1 MSDKRSSQP
10 PGAPKPTMAAD
21 AGSVVSAREIKNVKA
36 KSLTMNIK
44 TVSVPGSQ
52 PSGNAVGQ
60 APQADYTASGCSV
73 ICADKI
79 CDTTIDG
86 DIDLSVSANSSQV
99 PAGTRD
105 ETPPSSKGA
114 AVKMITEHKVE
125 LIECLMADHSFIL
138 QHVHAKHIVTDRQ
151 YQNLKHI
158 SQPEETVTNL
168 IDQIILKGQRSCS
181 LFLEIL
187 KEPDVLRTFPQL
199 KEITKNWC

>member
-1 MSDKRSSQP
+1 
-10 PGAPKPTMAAD
+10 
-21 AGSVVSAREIKNVKA
+21 
-36 KSLTMNIK
+36 
-44 TVSVPGSQ
+44 
-52 PSGNAVGQ
+52 
-60 APQADYTASGCSV
+60 
-73 ICADKI
+73 
-79 CDTTIDG
+79 
-86 DIDLSVSANSSQV
+86 
-99 PAGTRD
+99 
-105 ETPPSSKGA
+105 
-114 AVKMITEHKVE
+114 MITEHKVE